1 MQIQTLTSCLWIV
14 FGVSWKSCWNW
25 QNQNKRFYYC
35 QLTVSPEKILWP
47 HADMIHPINL
57 QFLAKA
63 PNAAIHAGRRDWAWE
78 VLGTPEPGASAV
90 LCCPAVRERMA
101 GTSSQSYSSGKEWKE
116 RFRALKAHQEL
127 VPGLAL
133 HLSLKVQSKGHS
145 HHNHT
150 EQISL
155 DRLNH

>member
-35 QLTVSPEKILWP
+35 QLTVSPETILWP

-63 PNAAIHAGRRDWAWE
+63 PNAAIHAGRRIGPGKC
-78 VLGTPEPGASAV
+78 LGPQSPV
-90 LCCPAVRERMA
+90 HPQLCAAQLFVS
-101 GTSSQSYSSGKEWKE
+101 TWQ
-116 RFRALKAHQEL
+116 AHQARATAQAKMERKDSQ
-127 VPGLAL
+127 
-133 HLSLKVQSKGHS
+133 LSKPTRNSFRVLLSIS
-145 HHNHT
+145 H
-150 EQISL
+150 
-155 DRLNH
+155 